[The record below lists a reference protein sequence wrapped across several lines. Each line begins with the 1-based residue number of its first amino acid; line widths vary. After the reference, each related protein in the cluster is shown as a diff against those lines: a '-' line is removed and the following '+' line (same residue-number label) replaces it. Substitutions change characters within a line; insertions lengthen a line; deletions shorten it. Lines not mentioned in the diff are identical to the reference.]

1 MKAKAKKKRTKF
13 VVAWAEYLVSEH
25 KNKVDC
31 GAFHRLYDTADEA
44 HKAIME
50 SIRYDA
56 KTYLEE
62 VNDGDSEVK
71 DRDID
76 EFVGEGLWYNNT
88 RRVKFGMT
96 DIEYVYEVEEIEV

>member
-1 MKAKAKKKRTKF
+1 MKAKKKF
-13 VVAWAEYLVSEH
+13 VVAWAEFLVNEH
-25 KNKVDC
+25 KNRVAC
-31 GAFHRLYDTADEA
+31 GTFRRLYDTAEDA
-44 HKAIME
+44 HKAILD

-62 VNDGDSEVK
+62 VNDGDRDVN
-71 DRDID
+71 DRNID

-88 RRVKFGMT
+88 RRVKFDMT